1 MTIRIKSKFRLTVSI
16 LILLLLITSI
26 LSFFLLK
33 GKAQVTP
40 SNYLNWSVSR
50 GDTLWKIAKSSL
62 PKGRD
67 IRCYIIEI
75 REWNHLNSSSIKEG
89 QTLQIPIY
97 EKQNKNSKL
106 IVP

>member
-1 MTIRIKSKFRLTVSI
+1 M
-16 LILLLLITSI
+16 ILLLLFSFI

-40 SNYLNWSVSR
+40 SYYLKWSVSS
-50 GDTLWKIAKSSL
+50 GDTLWKIAESSL

-67 IRCYIIEI
+67 IRCYISEI
-75 REWNHLNSSSIKEG
+75 REWNHLSSSVIKEG

-97 EKQNKNSKL
+97 DSDNTVQTA
-106 IVP
+106 VR